1 MDLLSR
7 FHGGV
12 ARQLGHPA
20 GLAGRAIGHR
30 LNKGNRPAIAQAV
43 AALSPTPGSTVADV
57 GFGGGVGLELLLASD
72 AETVHGI
79 EISTEMLRA
88 ARRRFAFDIAA
99 ERLGLDAGSMTALP
113 LPDATLDGLLTTNT
127 IYFVVDLA
135 AGFAELARVLRP
147 GGTAVVGLG
156 DPGKMRR
163 SSVTSHGFILRP
175 VDEVVAELDAAG
187 LAVTDHQRVGDGPD
201 AYHLLVA
208 TRSAAMK

>member
-30 LNKGNRPAIAQAV
+30 LNKGNRPGIAQAV

-99 ERLGLDAGSMTALP
+99 ERLGLDA
-113 LPDATLDGLLTTNT
+113 
-127 IYFVVDLA
+127 
-135 AGFAELARVLRP
+135 
-147 GGTAVVGLG
+147 
-156 DPGKMRR
+156 
-163 SSVTSHGFILRP
+163 
-175 VDEVVAELDAAG
+175 
-187 LAVTDHQRVGDGPD
+187 
-201 AYHLLVA
+201 
-208 TRSAAMK
+208 